1 MPSQTVCQ
9 IAKDFVAHC
18 MGKIFLNNFSPCFI
32 ALLLLW
38 SGKGRGKTGK
48 LGYLNL
54 AVAQLFDVCSKIN
67 ARISHTRQSSLSPTL
82 TPYWTFPSVTL
93 CVLRIIYFRVATS
106 NTHVRVISTT
116 LYIYQLMSLSLGVC
130 VCVYVVVG
138 LYPGKRENCNFMQ
151 KKMLHEILKIMWTIF
166 DIFPDFSFLFFYVFR
181 RWQRSNKSETTW
193 EGKPRQG

>member
-38 SGKGRGKTGK
+38 SGKGRRGKTGK

-82 TPYWTFPSVTL
+82 THYWTFPSVTL

-116 LYIYQLMSLSLGVC
+116 LYIYISLCPCHWVC
-130 VCVYVVVG
+130 VCVCMLLLVFTLARDKTVI
-138 LYPGKRENCNFMQ
+138 LCKRKCCM
-151 KKMLHEILKIMWTIF
+151 K
-166 DIFPDFSFLFFYVFR
+166 FSR
-181 RWQRSNKSETTW
+181 
-193 EGKPRQG
+193 

>member
-67 ARISHTRQSSLSPTL
+67 ARISHTRQSSFSPTL
-82 TPYWTFPSVTL
+82 TLTLYWTFPSVTL

-130 VCVYVVVG
+130 VCVCMLLLVFTLARDKTVI
-138 LYPGKRENCNFMQ
+138 LCKRKCCM
-151 KKMLHEILKIMWTIF
+151 K
-166 DIFPDFSFLFFYVFR
+166 FSR
-181 RWQRSNKSETTW
+181 
-193 EGKPRQG
+193 